1 MKEILELIYTLEGE
15 LDDGYY
21 SLPDYNANSD
31 GKSYVDSARSTLYEL
46 KQKVE
51 EISEKEKAFEKGL
64 NLYNKNT

>member
-21 SLPDYNANSD
+21 QLPDYNANSD
-31 GKSYVDSARSTLYEL
+31 GKSCVDSARNTLYEL

-51 EISEKEKAFEKGL
+51 ELSKKEKAFEKGL
-64 NLYNKNT
+64 NLYNKEN